1 MYQFIKSLKYNLFQ
15 LNKQTKSSFFVGK
28 IHLFILFS
36 LLLSNVYANNKTTLF
51 DFRFWTSPER
61 TRIVIDIDSNVR
73 FSIKGQKSQVVL
85 KIKNAKLL
93 NQTYKKLFYQDRR
106 IRKTRIKRDKNT
118 LIFTFKT
125 TKNYHVKSYTLK
137 PNNRYRHHRLVVD
150 LMDKKP
156 ATIKSHIKFSKQV
169 IKQPSKVKNTTKIIL
184 IDAGHGGE
192 DPGAEGYRH
201 SKEKHITLKIAKKLA
216 KKINRTQG
224 MKAILTRRGDYY
236 VGLTK
241 RIRIAQ
247 ANHASLFISIHAD
260 SVKRIGARGSSV
272 YTLSEHG
279 GSTKFA
285 RDLEKSQNT
294 VDQFGIREALIKDDQ
309 YLNKILWDFSRKDR
323 DIQSQK
329 LGFKILKHMSRIG
342 HLHKKTPQKAN
353 FVVLKTPSIPSILI
367 ETAFISNPEEEK
379 RLNNSKQQDKIANAI
394 YQGILGYYK

>member
-1 MYQFIKSLKYNLFQ
+1 MHQLIKNLKHNFFQ
-15 LNKQTKSSFFVGK
+15 PNKEAKPPYLAGK
-28 IHLFILFS
+28 MRFFIL
-36 LLLSNVYANNKTTLF
+36 LLLLLGHVYADNKTTLF

-61 TRIVIDIDSNVR
+61 TRIVIDTEPNVR
-73 FSIKGQKSQVVL
+73 FSINGQKNQVVL

-93 NQTYKKLFYQDRR
+93 NRTYKKLFYQDQR
-106 IRKTRIKRDKNT
+106 IRKTHVKRDKNT
-118 LIFTFKT
+118 LTLTFKT
-125 TKNYHVKSYTLK
+125 AKNYHLKSYTLK

-156 ATIKSHIKFSKQV
+156 TTIKSRVTPNKQS
-169 IKQPSKVKNTTKIIL
+169 SKVKNTTKIIL

-192 DPGAEGYRH
+192 DSGAIGYRH
-201 SKEKHITLKIAKKLA
+201 SKEKYITLKIGKKLA
-216 KKINRTQG
+216 KKINQTLG
-224 MKAILTRRGDYY
+224 MKAVLTRRGDYY

-260 SVKRIGARGSSV
+260 SVKRIGARGASV
-272 YTLSEHG
+272 YTLSECG

-294 VDQFGIREALIKDDQ
+294 VDQFGTSETLIKDDQ

-329 LGFKILKHMSRIG
+329 LGFKILKRMGKIG
-342 HLHKKTPQKAN
+342 YLHKKTPQKAG
-353 FVVLKTPSIPSILI
+353 FVVLKTPFIPSVLV
-367 ETAFISNPEEEK
+367 ETAFISNPKDEK
-379 RLNNSKQQDKIANAI
+379 RLNNSKQQDKITNAI
-394 YQGILGYYK
+394 YQGILDYYK

>member
-1 MYQFIKSLKYNLFQ
+1 M
-15 LNKQTKSSFFVGK
+15 
-28 IHLFILFS
+28 HLFVLFS
-36 LLLSNVYANNKTTLF
+36 LLLGNVYADNKTTLF

-61 TRIVIDIDSNVR
+61 TRIVIDIEPNVR
-73 FSIKGQKSQVVL
+73 FSINGQKNQVVL

-93 NQTYKKLFYQDRR
+93 NRTYKKLFYQDQR

-125 TKNYHVKSYTLK
+125 AKNYHIKSYTLK

-156 ATIKSHIKFSKQV
+156 ATIKPRTKSNKQA
-169 IKQPSKVKNTTKIIL
+169 IKQPSKVKNITKIIL

-192 DPGAEGYRH
+192 DSGAVGYRH

-216 KKINRTQG
+216 KEINRTRG

-247 ANHASLFISIHAD
+247 ASHASLFISIHAD
-260 SVKRIGARGSSV
+260 SVKRTGARGASV
-272 YTLSEHG
+272 YTLSERG

-294 VDQFGIREALIKDDQ
+294 VDQFGIIKEALIKEDQ
-309 YLNKILWDFSRKDR
+309 YLNKILWGFSRKDR

-329 LGFKILKHMSRIG
+329 LGFKILKYMSRIG

-353 FVVLKTPSIPSILI
+353 FVVLKTPLIPSVLV

-379 RLNNSKQQDKIANAI
+379 RLNNSKEQDKIANAI
-394 YQGILGYYK
+394 YQGILDYYK